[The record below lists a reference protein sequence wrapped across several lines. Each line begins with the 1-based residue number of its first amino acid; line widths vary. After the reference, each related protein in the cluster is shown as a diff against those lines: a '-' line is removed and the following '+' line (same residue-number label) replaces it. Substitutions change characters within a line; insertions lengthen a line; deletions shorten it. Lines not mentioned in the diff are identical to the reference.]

1 MVLMHTISYD
11 EDDVLFDPTTDNLFK
26 QAAIAEIVTHE
37 VLHQV

>member
-1 MVLMHTISYD
+1 MALMVQNVMEHDQNIYA
-11 EDDVLFDPTTDNLFK
+11 FK